1 MKFGTRRDGSIPED
15 STRVLSAVGDW
26 MGKNGATIYDSDH
39 PCLPRR
45 GNYLSF
51 TRKGNTLYAHV
62 HYWPGETVV
71 IGNLL
76 NKVQSEKY
84 FATGQPVKFQHDDY
98 RIKLIGLPKKAP
110 DFVTSFA
117 LTLDGDTKQDHD

>member
-1 MKFGTRRDGSIPED
+1 MS
-15 STRVLSAVGDW
+15 
-26 MGKNGATIYDSDH
+26 KNGATIRESD
-39 PCLPRR
+39 PCQPRR

-76 NKVQSEKY
+76 NKVLSARM
-84 FATGQPVKFQHDDY
+84 FATGEPVKFQQDDF
-98 RIKLIGLPKKAP
+98 RIKLTGLPKKAP
-110 DFVTSFA
+110 DLVNTFA
-117 LTLDGDTKQDHD
+117 LELDGEPKQDHEGKRAVKPRAGIYKVV

>member
-1 MKFGTRRDGSIPED
+1 MAR
-15 STRVLSAVGDW
+15 
-26 MGKNGATIYDSDH
+26 NGATIYQSD
-39 PCLPRR
+39 PCQPRR

-76 NKVQSEKY
+76 NKVLSAKF
-84 FATGQPVKFQHDDY
+84 FATGEPVKFQQDDY
-98 RIKLIGLPKKAP
+98 RIKLTGLPKKAP
-110 DFVTSFA
+110 DVVTTFA
-117 LTLDGDTKQDHD
+117 LELDGEAKQDHEGKRAVKPREGVYKVV